1 MQTRLIDRAV
11 SLCLAATV
19 TLALL
24 GGIGHLAQPDGAA
37 ALWAQSGSIR
47 A

>member
-1 MQTRLIDRAV
+1 MHTRLIDRAV
-11 SLCLAATV
+11 SWCLAATV

-24 GGIGHLAQPDGAA
+24 GGIDQLSQPGEAS
-37 ALWAQSGSIR
+37 ALWAQAIPVR